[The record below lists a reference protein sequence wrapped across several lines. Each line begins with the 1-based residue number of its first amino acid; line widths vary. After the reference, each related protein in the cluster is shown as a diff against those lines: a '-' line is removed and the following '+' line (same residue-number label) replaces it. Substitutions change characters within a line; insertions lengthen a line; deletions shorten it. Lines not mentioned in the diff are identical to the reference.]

1 MINKIWLALFFLG
14 YLVAGATGRVEETTL
29 SLIRSM
35 EESVKF
41 ILGII
46 GFLSFWSGLLRIT
59 EEAGITTWLS
69 RVLNPV
75 LNRLFPNIPSDS
87 PALGCITL
95 SLSANLL
102 GLSNAATPLGIKA
115 MKELEKLNPTPG
127 EISEEISIYLALI
140 MGGISLIPS
149 TIIAIRAQAGSQHP
163 TSIIFPMFLASLA
176 GTCTSL
182 LVHHIIKKTQRE
194 GKR

>member
-35 EESVKF
+35 EDSVKF
-41 ILGII
+41 CLGII
-46 GFLSFWSGLLRIT
+46 GFLSFWSGLLRIA
-59 EEAGITTWLS
+59 EETGITTWLS
-69 RVLNPV
+69 RVLSPV
-75 LNRLFPNIPSDS
+75 LRWFFPKIPPNS

-115 MKELEKLNPTPG
+115 MKELETLNTTPG
-127 EISEEISIYLALI
+127 EISEEISVYLALI

-149 TIIAIRAQAGSQHP
+149 TIIAIRAQAGSRYP
-163 TSIIFPMFLASLA
+163 TSIILPMFLASAA

-182 LVHHIIKKTQRE
+182 LVHQIIKKTQRE